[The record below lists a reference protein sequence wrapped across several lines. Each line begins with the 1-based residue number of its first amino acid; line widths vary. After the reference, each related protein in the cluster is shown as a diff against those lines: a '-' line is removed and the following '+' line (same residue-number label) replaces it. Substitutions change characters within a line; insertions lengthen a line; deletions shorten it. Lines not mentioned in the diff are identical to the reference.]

1 MRGLVLDGTTF
12 KISLLQAAAFVF
24 VSGSNDPWSGGE
36 PDNYSA
42 PERTSA
48 NNDESDPSFVMDLL
62 NPDCPLGADSGTAFL
77 VHQTLA
83 SWFSPEVI
91 STVTGQGAV
100 PLGPKRD
107 HSDVEG
113 QPSMKKLRC
122 SAPHELWGSSNAA
135 SSSEDRTL
143 EDAFAAMET
152 SAPQY
157 CQTPSALATATDT
170 AQQQTVSSGPSLT
183 VSTDLSLAPLQD
195 PSLLFAVCE
204 DWASLGAWTESESP
218 LGVAT
223 TTRPCDTGCGGA
235 APVRPAEAT
244 AEQQPDENRRQPTR
258 LIRNVTSMPRQED
271 QAMSNLFPEALPFSM
286 DPDQGISQGHA
297 WASSAL
303 HKAPSTRHSE
313 PCKEEKSA
321 IYQAAKSLLLSPEGA
336 EGVLKA
342 SLEESRLPFNTAN
355 APYLSSSWLL
365 ERLARHQT
373 SPYYLIELQTAFEC
387 YGHDNVSI
395 PDLKQRALDLA
406 YTLRQVRQRHVA
418 DSEPLKL
425 RDEFLLLTAAADII
439 RDAFFSG
446 RPLRPDLKTYLRN
459 KLKTQHAGK
468 YQLRAPLGLLRVQ
481 KGDLTLLDH
490 DLRMIKRAIKLTPAI
505 SHPLN
510 FIYFFTNVCTLVR
523 YDHCLRRRVEETR
536 ASRNKTKPPTFMGS
550 KGADAKSSKII
561 PIVTQYKKLFN
572 VDLAAEIGAL
582 LEAAPD
588 LQGPYQFQDAAEEG
602 YVPSDLLQLR
612 LGHGCGWYTLN
623 AHCLLGSITAL
634 YRRLFESTDKTND
647 LGTPTTSRNS
657 GSDKSCASDAKSK
670 LNVVQR
676 YLLQP
681 LPTLDKEGT
690 LNAEFDLLS
699 AASKA
704 LKLWKPELN
713 NFSNIPSIPYDIA
726 FRLKL
731 SSAPFGSSQWILA
744 QSLQELNPEG
754 DQKRRKELHFALD
767 LYGYQPVNIRDVFAR
782 AFRLAT
788 AVLKHCEV
796 PLNDVTEQVRSLRS
810 FRSCVATLQGYVLA
824 ADIIQAALF
833 HTWPQHQDLTKYFAR
848 HIRYEVLPEHKKCLE
863 EVLAKRQKLYPSM
876 VIRFQKGHKQV
887 RRDWLKLQ
895 AAKTLALGNVE
906 DNHPLSFDRFWND
919 VAMING
925 GHSLAIPEIAS
936 KYKVLFD
943 RDIVEDLRCIR
954 EKAPQI
960 CHSNSFARG
969 ICEGYVPYR
978 YAQLLTI
985 LDWNTL
991 MVNKNA
997 LLFLGAIVDYYMSL
1011 VGPADATAP
1020 RETSTTLARD
1030 IWGTETLSSNNEINQ
1045 DSKSARPDLEE
1056 EMAEMKAMLH
1066 RAPTQKRFTAGVA
1079 ASDPVKKLHPV
1090 AEYLLGRSLMD
1101 AA

>member
-342 SLEESRLPFNTAN
+342 SLKEPKRIHDTTN

-365 ERLARHQT
+365 ERLVHYERLP
-373 SPYYLIELQTAFEC
+373 SYLAELQMAFEC
-387 YGHDNVSI
+387 YGYDNVSI
-395 PDLKQRALDLA
+395 PALKRRALNLA
-406 YTLRQVRQRHVA
+406 YTLSRL
-418 DSEPLKL
+418 DSTRVSDPEHIALRGKL
-425 RDEFLLLTAAADII
+425 VFFALAAEII
-439 RDAFFSG
+439 RDAFFNG
-446 RPLRPDLKTYLRN
+446 RPLRSDFKIYLRN
-459 KLKTQHAGK
+459 KLMNKNTGK
-468 YQLRAPLGLLRVQ
+468 CQEPPHSGRLRVRHGNL
-481 KGDLTLLDH
+481 KKLET
-490 DLRMIKRAIKLTPAI
+490 DLRLIRGAIRPRE
-505 SHPLN
+505 SERHPLD
-510 FIYFFTNVCTLVR
+510 FISFFTDVCT
-523 YDHCLRRRVEETR
+523 
-536 ASRNKTKPPTFMGS
+536 
-550 KGADAKSSKII
+550 
-561 PIVTQYKKLFN
+561 IVTKVTRRTVEGSNATNKRSQCWSKAEFGRFLEVVSKYRKLFN
-572 VDLAAEIGAL
+572 IDVAAEVEAL
-582 LEAAPD
+582 LWAAPD
-588 LQGPYQFQDAAEEG
+588 VNGPNLFQSGVESG
-602 YVPSDLLQLR
+602 YVPSDLLASESEPEFAAGLKR
-612 LGHGCGWYTLN
+612 YSLN

-657 GSDKSCASDAKSK
+657 GSDKSCASDAKK
-670 LNVVQR
+670 CELNVVQR

-681 LPTLDKEGT
+681 PTTLDKKGT
-690 LNAEFDLLS
+690 SKAEEFDSLS

-704 LKLWKPELN
+704 LELWKPELN
-713 NFSNIPSIPYDIA
+713 DSSNMPSFPDDVISHIA
-726 FRLKL
+726 SLY
-731 SSAPFGSSQWILA
+731 APFGSSQWILA
-744 QSLQELNPEG
+744 QLLQEL
-754 DQKRRKELHFALD
+754 DLKKAQRRRNELQFALD
-767 LYGYQPVNIRDVFAR
+767 LCGYQPVNIRDVFAR
-782 AFRLAT
+782 AFHLA
-788 AVLKHCEV
+788 ASIMRRRDV
-796 PLNDVTEQVRSLRS
+796 PLND
-810 FRSCVATLQGYVLA
+810 ATKTPKSWEIFHGYALA
-824 ADIIQAALF
+824 ADIIRAALF
-833 HTWPQHQDLTKYFAR
+833 HTWPQHQDLPKYFAKQV
-848 HIRYEVLPEHKKCLE
+848 RYEVLPEHEECLRQ
-863 EVLAKRQKLYPSM
+863 VLAKREEWHSFMTIRPERGDKEVRADWSKLR
-876 VIRFQKGHKQV
+876 I
-887 RRDWLKLQ
+887 
-895 AAKTLALGNVE
+895 AKASAMQDVNDG
-906 DNHPLSFDRFWND
+906 HPLSFDRFWED
-919 VAMING
+919 VAVILGN
-925 GHSLAIPEIAS
+925 SKSAIPTIAS
-936 KYKVLFD
+936 KYKVIFD
-943 RDIVEDLRCIR
+943 RNICEDLKSILDNC
-954 EKAPQI
+954 PQV
-960 CHSNSFARG
+960 CHSNSFVKG
-969 ICEGYVPYR
+969 IEEGYVPYR
-978 YAQLLTI
+978 YAQLLAVAR
-985 LDWNTL
+985 WNKL
-991 MVNKNA
+991 VVNKNC
-997 LLFLGAIVDYYMSL
+997 LLLLGALVDYYMSL
-1011 VGPADATAP
+1011 VGPADAAGSQAKLTQD
-1020 RETSTTLARD
+1020 RD
-1030 IWGTETLSSNNEINQ
+1030 VWVIDTVSSSNRAGRKYTK
-1045 DSKSARPDLEE
+1045 SKRLGAEE
-1056 EMAEMKAMLH
+1056 EMAKLMAMLR
-1066 RAPTQKRFTAGVA
+1066 RAPTQKRFTAEVVA
-1079 ASDPVKKLHPV
+1079 TGPSKLHPV
-1090 AEYLLGRSLMD
+1090 AEYLLGRSSMD